1 MIIVSVLVLTP
12 FEVRRGELAMT
23 ILELPVAAAT
33 AAVVDGGSGGGVDSD
48 VVDDGCDNEM
58 P

>member
-1 MIIVSVLVLTP
+1 MIIVGVLVLTP

-23 ILELPVAAAT
+23 ILELPVAAAAT
-33 AAVVDGGSGGGVDSD
+33 AVVVVDGGSVDSD

>member
-1 MIIVSVLVLTP
+1 MIIVGVLVLTP

-23 ILELPVAAAT
+23 ILELPAAA
-33 AAVVDGGSGGGVDSD
+33 AAVVVVDGD